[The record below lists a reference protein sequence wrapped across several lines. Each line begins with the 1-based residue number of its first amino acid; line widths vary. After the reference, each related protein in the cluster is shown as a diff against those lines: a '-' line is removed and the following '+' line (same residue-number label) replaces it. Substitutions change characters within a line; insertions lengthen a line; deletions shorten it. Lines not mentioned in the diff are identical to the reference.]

1 MKRKY
6 QIYEE
11 AAIYGTE
18 PRTIHFFSRA
28 FPTVSF
34 YMDFLTVVLK
44 AAWKAKRGVYGDD
57 DWCESSINILHSLE
71 SVGVEITITGIDS
84 LRQLTSPCVIIGNHM
99 SVLETVV
106 LPIIIHPIRP
116 MVFIVKQSLLTYP
129 VFKHVMRARNPISV
143 GRTNPRQDYKIIL
156 DEGKDRLQKGISVV
170 VFPQRTRSTSFDP
183 AQFNSIGVKL
193 AKNAGVPVVPLALL
207 TDAWENGK
215 YLKEFGSIHPS
226 RKVHFCF
233 GEPIQ
238 ISGSGNAQHKAAV
251 DFICGKLG
259 ELGVPIKKNAE
270 QET

>member
-1 MKRKY
+1 MKPLSYTNLEYCTKPGP
-6 QIYEE
+6 IS
-11 AAIYGTE
+11 
-18 PRTIHFFSRA
+18 FFSRL

-34 YMDFLTVVLK
+34 YMDFLSVILK
-44 AAWKAKRGVYGDD
+44 ASWKAKKGLYGDD
-57 DWCESSINILHSLE
+57 DWCKSSIDILEALE
-71 SVGVEITITGIDS
+71 NVGVRIHITGIGHIRRLD
-84 LRQLTSPCVIIGNHM
+84 SPCVIIANHM

-106 LPIIIHPIRP
+106 LPIIIHPIQP
-116 MVFIVKQSLLTYP
+116 MTFIVKQSLLTYP
-129 VFKHVMRARNPISV
+129 VFKHVMRVRNPISV

-193 AKNAGVPVVPLALL
+193 ARNAGVPVIPLALL

-226 RKVHFCF
+226 RKVYFCF
-233 GEPIQ
+233 GEPMR
-238 ISGSGNAQHKAAV
+238 ISGSGNAQHKAAI
-251 DFICGKLG
+251 DFICRKLG
-259 ELGVPIKKNAE
+259 ELGVLIKKNGE